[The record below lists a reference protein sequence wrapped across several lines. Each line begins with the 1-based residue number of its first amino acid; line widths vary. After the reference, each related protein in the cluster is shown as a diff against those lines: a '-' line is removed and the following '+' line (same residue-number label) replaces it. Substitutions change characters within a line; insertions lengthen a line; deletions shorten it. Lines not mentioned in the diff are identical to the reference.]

1 MANVEKAR
9 EVIQVIRE
17 NPDRLD
23 MGGWAVGK
31 VNPHASHWSECGTT
45 FCYFGW
51 RCVLDGLRPEY
62 WPRSGHATGYF
73 IDPDGKTVEPFA
85 HGMASLELTVSEA
98 EAIAYREQIT
108 NVDDLEWW
116 VVEAVISGDWAYC
129 GCHYWSDE
137 SCADCHYRGIVRPSG
152 QGVKP

>member
-1 MANVEKAR
+1 MANAEKAR
-9 EVIQVIRE
+9 ETIQVIRE

-23 MGGWAVGK
+23 MRGWAVGK
-31 VNPHASHWSECGTT
+31 VNPHASHWSECRTT

-62 WPRSGHATGYF
+62 WPRSGRATGWF
-73 IDPDGKTVEPFA
+73 INPNGGSIDPFS
-85 HGMASLELTVSEA
+85 HGRDSLELTTEEA
-98 EAIAYREQIT
+98 EAIAYREGIT
-108 NVDDLEWW
+108 NVDDLEW

-129 GCHYWSDE
+129 ECHVRSDE
-137 SCADCHYRGIVRPSG
+137 GCPDCHYRGIVRPSE